1 MSGGNKARDARRAK
15 ARAVRKRGQEKAI
28 QSMIRGGLSIR
39 SFKEKKISWRVR
51 EAHAEQLRVAK
62 ASLPAAQRE
71 ARGAADPYSCHKYM
85 CSRIAGLHICFD
97 TLE

>member
-1 MSGGNKARDARRAK
+1 MRIIAPLRP
-15 ARAVRKRGQEKAI
+15 VWPLLP
-28 QSMIRGGLSIR
+28 GGLSIR

-51 EAHAEQLRVAK
+51 EAH
-62 ASLPAAQRE
+62 AQRE

>member
-1 MSGGNKARDARRAK
+1 MRIIAPLRP
-15 ARAVRKRGQEKAI
+15 VWPLLP
-28 QSMIRGGLSIR
+28 GGLSIR

-62 ASLPAAQRE
+62 ASLPAAQCE

-85 CSRIAGLHICFD
+85 CSRIAALHICFD

>member
-1 MSGGNKARDARRAK
+1 MRIIAPLRPVWPLLPG
-15 ARAVRKRGQEKAI
+15 V
-28 QSMIRGGLSIR
+28 LSIR

-85 CSRIAGLHICFD
+85 CSRIAALHICFD